1 MLLLDRKTYLL
12 LVVAFGMV
20 MPLGVQDPVAPTL
33 HSLDAA
39 TANHH
44 HPIIPVMP
52 SLVTADANS
61 RSIAKESASVVAAK
75 NFRSVIA
82 ENAQQALSRNAIPFV
97 ANSGQHDERVAYSAN
112 IFAGTLFVT
121 KEGQI
126 VYSLLGTKEANG
138 QTGRWSFTESFVG
151 GTARLSGGSQAV
163 TRVSRFAGSDPQ
175 KWQTDMP
182 TYEDVR
188 LGEVWRGVDVRLVA
202 RSRNVE
208 KIFTVLPGG
217 DPAVIRMQIAGAG
230 HLAIGRN
237 GELIADTDL
246 GPVTFTAPVA
256 YQDIDGRRH
265 AVQVGYYV
273 VNDRYGFVVGKYD
286 SSKPLVIDPLLQSTY
301 LGGTFGGVNEWIS
314 DIAIHPLSG
323 DVYVAGV
330 SQAAM
335 GDFPGTAGGAQPA
348 GSNSAFVARLNA
360 SLTTLLQATYYGVG
374 TYSSAGAAIAVT
386 NTDVYVAGDWHP
398 GTDLPGT
405 AGGAIPAA
413 LNKAGFVVRLSASLT
428 SIIQATGVIDNAVN
442 ASETAIRDILIHPNG
457 DVYVAG
463 KVNVASLPNSAGAFQ
478 TDRSGISDAFIMRFN
493 GSLTAIVRS
502 TFLGGSGIENATNL
516 VAKAATGDIYIA
528 GDTSSVKDFPGVTGG
543 AQASPTGSPTGFVS
557 RISADLTTL
566 KQSTYVDDDS
576 GFSKLVGVAVHP
588 FNGEVYVYNK
598 GNIQLLVASL
608 NEALTAFTR
617 TIFFTTGGVNDAL
630 GTIHALVIHPL
641 TGEIYIT
648 GETHDLNLT
657 GVAGGAQTTL
667 SGGEDSFVARF
678 DAALTQVLQSTYYGG
693 STPADH
699 AYAIT
704 VHPGSG
710 DVYIVG
716 KAFSSNLPR
725 AAGGFQPSLQ
735 GASDGF
741 IARFSSDLRA
751 ASAATVSVNCASAS
765 LQAAVDGALPGSTI
779 SVTGTCNESILIRNE
794 KQRLTLDGGGVAT
807 INGTSSAAPV
817 VNVRG
822 KGILIQNFTIIGGG
836 NGIHVNR
843 GSNAV
848 IHNNIIQNT
857 GGSGVVV
864 DELSFAVL
872 TNNITRNNAGAGI
885 VVSQS
890 SAARIGFN
898 SDAET
903 VSSGN
908 TIQNNGAGGIIVSSG
923 ASARIIGN
931 HIISNTGDG
940 VFVGRDAQS
949 DLAGNAI
956 SGNDGD
962 GIEVAENSTLQLG
975 VDSGTGIFEV
985 FNTTTSPNTEFGIR
999 CTDGGSVDGRQGTLI
1014 GAGGAASLDGT
1025 CSNSLDP

>member
-1 MLLLDRKTYLL
+1 MLLDQKPYLL
-12 LVVAFGMV
+12 VALAFGMV
-20 MPLGVQDPVAPTL
+20 IPVGLQNPVSPAL
-33 HSLDAA
+33 QASELA
-39 TANHH
+39 TANHN
-44 HPIIPVMP
+44 HPIMPVMP
-52 SLVTADANS
+52 SLAAADVKS
-61 RSIAKESASVVAAK
+61 RFLAKEPAFVLAA
-75 NFRSVIA
+75 NNSRSVIA

-97 ANSGQHDERVAYSAN
+97 ANKGQHDDRVAYSAN

-126 VYSLLGTKEANG
+126 VYSLLGSEVANG
-138 QTGRWSFTESFVG
+138 QTSRWSLTESFVG
-151 GTARLSGGSQAV
+151 GAPRLSGGTQAV
-163 TRVSRFAGSDPQ
+163 TRVSLFAGSDPQ

-188 LGEVWRGVDVRLVA
+188 LGEVWRGVDVGLVA

-208 KIFTVLPGG
+208 KIFTVLTGG
-217 DPAVIRMQIAGAG
+217 DPAAIRMEIAGAR
-230 HLAIGRN
+230 HLTIGKD

-265 AVQVGYYV
+265 TVQVGYYAEK
-273 VNDRYGFVVGKYD
+273 DRYGFVLGKYD
-286 SSKPLVIDPLLQSTY
+286 KSKPLVIDPLLQSTY
-301 LGGTFGGVNEWIS
+301 LGGVTGGVNEWIS
-314 DIAIHPLSG
+314 DIAIHPLTG

-330 SQAAM
+330 SQTAK
-335 GDFPGTAGGAQPA
+335 GDFPGTAGGAQPE
-348 GSNSAFVARLNA
+348 GSNSVFVARLNA

-374 TYSSAGAAIAVT
+374 TYSSVGPAIAVT
-386 NTDVYVAGDWHP
+386 NTDVYVAGSWHP

-405 AGGAIPAA
+405 VGGAIPAA

-463 KVNVASLPNSAGAFQ
+463 KVHVATLPNTAGAFQ
-478 TDRSGISDAFIMRFN
+478 TNRSGISDAFIMRFN
-493 GSLTAIVRS
+493 ASLTAIVRS
-502 TFLGGSGIENATNL
+502 TFLGGSGIENPTNL
-516 VAKAATGDIYIA
+516 VAKAATGDIYIV
-528 GDTSSVKDFPGVTGG
+528 GDTNSASDFPGVAGG
-543 AQASPTGSPTGFVS
+543 AQPSPTATPTGFVS
-557 RISADLTTL
+557 RISADLATL
-566 KQSTYVDDDS
+566 KQSSYVDDNS
-576 GFSKLVGVAVHP
+576 GFSNLVGVAVHP
-588 FNGEVYVYNK
+588 FNGEIYIYNR
-598 GNIQLLVASL
+598 GNAQLVVASL
-608 NEALTAFTR
+608 NESLTAFTR
-617 TIFFTTGGVNDAL
+617 TIFFTTGGVNPL
-630 GTIHALVIHPL
+630 TTIHPFMIHPM
-641 TGEIYIT
+641 TGEIYIV

-657 GVAGGAQTTL
+657 GVAGGAQATL
-667 SGGEDSFVARF
+667 SGSEDIFVARF
-678 DAALTQVLQSTYYGG
+678 DAELTQVLQSTYYGG

-710 DVYIVG
+710 DVYMVG

-725 AAGGFQPSLQ
+725 AAGGFQAGLQ
-735 GASDGF
+735 GSSDGF
-741 IARFSSDLRA
+741 IARFSADLRA
-751 ASAATVSVNCASAS
+751 ASPASVSVNCAAAS
-765 LQAAVDGALPGSTI
+765 LQAAVDGAAPGSTI
-779 SVTGTCNESILIRNE
+779 SVTGTCSESVLIRNE

-807 INGTSSAAPV
+807 INGTTSDAPV

-872 TNNITRNNAGAGI
+872 TNNIMRNNPGAGI

-890 SAARIGFN
+890 SAARIGIN

-908 TIQNNGAGGIIVSSG
+908 TIQNNGAGGIIVSNGS
-923 ASARIIGN
+923 SARVIGN
-931 HIISNTGDG
+931 HIAGNSGDG
-940 VFVGRDAQS
+940 VFVGRDSQS
-949 DLAGNAI
+949 DLASNAI
-956 SGNDGD
+956 NGNDGD
-962 GIEVAENSTLQLG
+962 GIEAVENSSVQLG
-975 VDSGTGIFEV
+975 EDSGTSIFEAA
-985 FNTTTSPNTEFGIR
+985 NATTSTNTGFGIK
-999 CTDGGSVDGRQGTLI
+999 CTDGGVADGRQGTLTGI
-1014 GAGGAASLDGT
+1014 GGPTSFDPG
-1025 CSNSLDP
+1025 CFNSLVP